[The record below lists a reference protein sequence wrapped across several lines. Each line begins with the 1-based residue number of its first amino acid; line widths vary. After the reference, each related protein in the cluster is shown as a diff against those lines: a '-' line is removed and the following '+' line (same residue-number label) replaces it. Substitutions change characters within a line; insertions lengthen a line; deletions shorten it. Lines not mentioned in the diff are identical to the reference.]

1 MRVEG
6 FDGEISEAIEVS
18 QPRTP
23 PLLPP
28 DVGDDSEKDGEELFV
43 PPLNFA
49 MVDNGVFRSGFPDS
63 ANFSFLESLGL
74 RSIIYLCPEPYPE
87 ANNEFLK
94 ANGIR
99 LFQFGIDG
107 CKHRTGCL
115 VGCLRKVQRWCLSSI
130 FDEYQ
135 RFAAAKARVSDQRFM
150 ERFEVSS
157 LKHSPT
163 TFSCSKR

>member
-18 QPRTP
+18 QPRT
-23 PLLPP
+23 PP

-74 RSIIYLCPEPYPE
+74 RSI
-87 ANNEFLK
+87 
-94 ANGIR
+94 
-99 LFQFGIDG
+99 
-107 CKHRTGCL
+107 
-115 VGCLRKVQRWCLSSI
+115 
-130 FDEYQ
+130 
-135 RFAAAKARVSDQRFM
+135 M
-150 ERFEVSS
+150 
-157 LKHSPT
+157 
-163 TFSCSKR
+163 